1 VSHVTPRTALLA
13 LLVGLLVGLVAGC
26 GGSSGRSTATATAP
40 VTSSNN
46 PAPVGFAGK
55 GHTFPA
61 PVTSATPAAPASASP
76 AAPASSAPLPQAG
89 PGGLSGPATR
99 AFPAPARPI
108 TVGPGPVVG
117 RTVRGD
123 VQEQLREWT
132 RGDVRALDPLDARLA
147 NDGLRDARELV
158 ALSTRRDAGR
168 LCVRVDLL
176 DLRYGAELGG
186 LDLVLLLGWGS
197 GRGATALPL
206 GLRETTAHPWDAAL
220 VVQDTVAWSLLDAS
234 LTPVP
239 GATLEQSWRSD
250 LDAIELALP
259 EAALRGLGWAGQELT
274 LQLVTTKDG
283 EARADDALLEV
294 DLNDRRLD
302 EATRES
308 WVADRAAV
316 LAPVVVGNRAALPAH
331 AIRDLVWSTRTTT
344 SEGFPTGLRRTVEAH
359 TAHGLPVTIHLTG
372 ALGAAIGWAASPLP
386 EQDGPTLL
394 RRMSELWDGDP
405 TNGQGAF
412 LVGTWADAILP
423 YVEGEAARR
432 MHALSV
438 DFARER
444 LGVTAP
450 GPVFWSAERVVRGST
465 LDLVKALGH
474 THTVIDRTHL
484 EGWFSARVTDG
495 RLHRVNGVDCFVLD
509 PSVNLF
515 GQQDGGPELALRRL
529 LLARALDPDAQQAV
543 VLAYDWEE
551 FAGQKG
557 NPDVPDLYE
566 RSLQWLAQRPWVEVV
581 TLDDLARRGWRATDH
596 GGTSALPVETH
607 DWLRHACE
615 GSYDNWFY
623 GHPLEESFAAM
634 RPVVRHGR
642 PFTRA
647 MGDLVTPG
655 TLLGDGW
662 ARIAAAPA
670 GGLKDVATRAF
681 AHALYRTAWHA
692 EDMNDLTRLATGAYA
707 APDTSFDRFTGFVV
721 ALSTHVGDAAVVA
734 RAAQWAASPPAA
746 PVVLREDA
754 DLDGELELLLC
765 DDRLLLVLEPD
776 GGRVVAGF
784 ARDAAGH
791 GVQVLGA
798 PHSYPEASPE
808 AGWEDPTATA
818 PRTSTLKDVW
828 LSAASPGGGGR
839 DYVNDAMVATVS
851 TTSVGVTFRSS
862 DGVLEKSLRWAAP
875 GRVEVTYRLAPGSGT
890 LSVRAGLCPDLA
902 TLLVQGAGALRESD
916 TGRVLRL
923 EARTQ
928 LASGATR
935 VVGVELDYAGPGH
948 SARRNAAASDGQ
960 ATSPRTVAFQ
970 QLVELQGDAPG
981 FGFSLAVD
989 VR

>member
-1 VSHVTPRTALLA
+1 MIPVTARRALLA
-13 LLVGLLVGLVAGC
+13 LLLGLLAGLVAGC
-26 GGSSGRSTATATAP
+26 GGSSSGAKTAVAP
-40 VTSSNN
+40 VTSSN
-46 PAPVGFAGK
+46 APSHVGLAGQPLSL
-55 GHTFPA
+55 PA
-61 PVTSATPAAPASASP
+61 PVTSTTPAAPASASTSP
-76 AAPASSAPLPQAG
+76 PASATPVSG
-89 PGGLSGPATR
+89 PGGLSGPAAR
-99 AFPAPARPI
+99 AFPAPSRPI

-147 NDGLRDARELV
+147 NDGLRDSRELV
-158 ALSTRRDAGR
+158 ALSTRRDGGR
-168 LCVRVDLL
+168 LCARVDLL

-197 GRGATALPL
+197 GRGATTLPL

-220 VVQDTVAWSLLDAS
+220 VVQDTTTWSLLDAS
-234 LTPVP
+234 QTPVP

-250 LDAIELALP
+250 LDAVELALP

-283 EARADDALLEV
+283 ETRADDALLEV

-359 TAHGLPVTIHLTG
+359 AAHGLPVTVHLTG
-372 ALGAAIGWAASPLP
+372 ALGAAIGWATSPLP
-386 EQDGPTLL
+386 EQDGPALL
-394 RRMSELWDGDP
+394 RRLSELWDADP

-432 MHALSV
+432 MHALAV

-444 LGVTAP
+444 LGVAAP

-465 LDLVKALGH
+465 LDLVRALGH

-484 EGWFSARVTDG
+484 EGWFQARVTDG

-509 PSVNLF
+509 PGVNLF

-529 LLARALDPDAQQAV
+529 LLERALDPDAQQAV

-557 NPDVPDLYE
+557 NPDVPDVYE
-566 RSLQWLAQRPWVEVV
+566 RSLQWLAQRPWVEVA

-615 GSYDNWFY
+615 GSYDHWVY
-623 GHPLEESFAAM
+623 GHPVEESFAAL

-642 PFTRA
+642 PFSRA
-647 MGDLVTPG
+647 MGDLTTPG

-670 GGLKDVATRAF
+670 GGLRDVATRAL
-681 AHALYRTAWHA
+681 AHALYRTAWHT

-707 APDTSFDRFTGFVV
+707 VPDTTFDRFTGFVL

-734 RAAQWAASPPAA
+734 RAAEWAARPPAA

-798 PHSYPEASPE
+798 PHSYPELSPE

-818 PRTSTLKDVW
+818 PRTTTLKDVW
-828 LSAASPGGGGR
+828 LSGPGR

-862 DGVLEKSLRWAAP
+862 DGTLEKSVTWAAP
-875 GRVEVTYRLAPGSGT
+875 GKVEVAYRLAPGSGT

-902 TLLVQGAGALRESD
+902 TLLAQGAGALHESD
-916 TGRVLRL
+916 TGRAYRL
-923 EARTQ
+923 EARST
-928 LASGATR
+928 SGGAAR

-948 SARRNAAASDGQ
+948 SARRNARASDGQ

-981 FGFSLAVD
+981 FGFSLAVE